1 MAADKKMLK
10 EKTIEIRFPSLKE
23 MTHPAIS
30 WNRWRLPHFLGI
42 VEQHD
47 AIDLR
52 PDWLRVKLGLAR
64 PQCWR
69 ISQKATKP
77 GTRLGLGSHRIRL
90 LLPRAYFWSASPSCT
105 LGFIWLLIY
114 IIVGFN
120 RLVWA
125 TTKLWPANLN
135 WHFITWSSYR
145 PLNLTTLSVLIIWC
159 NYDLLWLNA
168 AKVTY
173 T

>member
-10 EKTIEIRFPSLKE
+10 EKKIKTRFPSLKE

-47 AIDLR
+47 AIDLS

-77 GTRLGLGSHRIRL
+77 GTRLGLSSCRIRL
-90 LLPRAYFWSASPSCT
+90 LLPRAYFWCASPSCT
-105 LGFIWLLIY
+105 LGWDQGLYLTFKVLIY

-125 TTKLWPANLN
+125 TTKLWPAILN
-135 WHFITWSSYR
+135 WHFITCSSSW
-145 PLNLTTLSVLIIWC
+145 P
-159 NYDLLWLNA
+159 
-168 AKVTY
+168 
-173 T
+173 